1 MWDKQTDSLV
11 DFHSLQQK
19 LSKTTKRLVKRILLT
34 KNQMNNCNT
43 SWDWLTVQE
52 EQSEEHTVEKDSSE
66 VDFTDFFALPTNTML
81 KMEHT

>member
-1 MWDKQTDSLV
+1 
-11 DFHSLQQK
+11 
-19 LSKTTKRLVKRILLT
+19 
-34 KNQMNNCNT
+34 MNNCNT